1 MDVLLK
7 RWKRYSTETLSP
19 LGESRARLAR
29 NLSKMSS
36 RKLTSRSLVFS
47 SCTDHSNR
55 MIALRLRLPT
65 ITKEISNRRFRTK
78 KIQKPTT
85 TPKRET
91 KSRIETYSTT
101 SRYLLAVHIL
111 TFEFETKSV
120 NTIDYFS
127 LSLDSEELDL
137 ITDTLLN
144 ARQSHI

>member
-1 MDVLLK
+1 ML
-7 RWKRYSTETLSP
+7 
-19 LGESRARLAR
+19 
-29 NLSKMSS
+29 
-36 RKLTSRSLVFS
+36 
-47 SCTDHSNR
+47 
-55 MIALRLRLPT
+55 ALRLGLPT

-78 KIQKPTT
+78 KIRKPTT
-85 TPKRET
+85 TPKREIN
-91 KSRIETYSTT
+91 SRIETYSTT